1 MRPYLS
7 TSLQPPAPGDASCLR
22 SRSQE
27 IFVGFFFDNSQEI
40 FGLFQGSSCN
50 AMQCNDTIL
59 YSLRIQIKR
68 RPGSSRSLRIKRRS
82 SAAAPPLDLFAPGSS
97 ISACNYSAP
106 RVGRSPRFTPRVRRS
121 PSHVVVCVLK
131 PRAARVPA
139 RIAARCAARA
149 RPQLASPLAAP
160 LAACARRSARRAHGF
175 IALAA
180 PLTLAGPLARKPC
193 KMRRCTVPCKM
204 R

>member
-1 MRPYLS
+1 MKK
-7 TSLQPPAPGDASCLR
+7 T
-22 SRSQE
+22 
-27 IFVGFFFDNSQEI
+27 
-40 FGLFQGSSCN
+40 
-50 AMQCNDTIL
+50 